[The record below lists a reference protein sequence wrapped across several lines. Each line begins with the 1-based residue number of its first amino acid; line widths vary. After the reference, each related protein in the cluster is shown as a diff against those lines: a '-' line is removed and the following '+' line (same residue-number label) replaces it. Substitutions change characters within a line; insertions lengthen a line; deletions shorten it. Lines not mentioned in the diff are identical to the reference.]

1 MSEEKGN
8 MEESGGQISRRD
20 FLRDAG
26 LVVGGATVGSIAL
39 LNACKGTTTTETVTS
54 TTTQT
59 VTGPAGGTQTV
70 TVTGS
75 APAASTKTVTVTA
88 TSPGGTVTQ
97 TVTAPGATASTM
109 TTINITINKSKMSVN
124 VEPNWT
130 LHHVI
135 HDRLGWIGIKEMCN
149 GFGACGS
156 CSVIINGRPVL
167 ACLTLAA
174 ECDGAVI
181 ETAEGVSMSNT
192 KLLDAYIYNYCCQCG
207 YCTPGFLVTSK
218 ALIDRIPKPTEADI
232 REALGGNICR

>member
-39 LNACKGTTTTETVTS
+39 LNACKGTATTETI
-54 TTTQT
+54 TQTATKT
-59 VTGPAGGTQTV
+59 VTGPAGGTQTI
-70 TVTGS
+70 TVTGG
-75 APAASTKTVTVTA
+75 APATATKTVTVT
-88 TSPGGTVTQ
+88 TSVSGGTVTPPVAS
-97 TVTAPGATASTM
+97 TSTM

-181 ETAEGVSMSNT
+181 ETAEGASMSNT

-207 YCTPGFLVTSK
+207 YCTPGFLVTAK
-218 ALIDRIPKPTEADI
+218 ALVDRIPKPTEADI